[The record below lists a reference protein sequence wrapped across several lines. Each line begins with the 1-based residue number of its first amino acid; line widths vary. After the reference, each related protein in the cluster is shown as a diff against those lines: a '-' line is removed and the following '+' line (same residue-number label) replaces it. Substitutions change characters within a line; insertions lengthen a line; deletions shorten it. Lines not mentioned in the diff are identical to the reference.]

1 MANKSI
7 LSAEYFH
14 NEESAYEFVQSRLW
28 PDGKP
33 VCPFCG
39 GYERTGKLSG
49 KSTRIGVH
57 KCYDCRKP
65 FTVKVGTIFESS
77 HIPLR
82 LWLQAI
88 FLIASS
94 KKGISS
100 NQLHRTLGVTL
111 KSAWFM
117 SHRVREAMKDGS
129 LAPFGSGGGVVEVDE
144 TFIGHD
150 KTIKPKG
157 VKKGRGFHHKNKVFA
172 LVDRS
177 TKQARSM
184 VVDDVKASTL
194 APIIRN
200 NVAPEAQLMTDDAK
214 YYETIGKEFA
224 SHGIVR
230 HAQGEY
236 AVGQRHTNTIEGYF
250 SVFKRGM
257 RGVYQH
263 CAHHHLNRYLAEF
276 DFRYNNRVRLGVDD
290 KERAERLL
298 QGVVG
303 KRLTY
308 ETTSP
313 RGALAQ

>member
-1 MANKSI
+1 MATSI
-7 LSAEYFH
+7 LNAEYFH
-14 NEESAYEFVQSRLW
+14 NEEAAYEFVESKLW
-28 PDGKP
+28 PNGP
-33 VCPFCG
+33 ICPHCG
-39 GYERTGKLSG
+39 CYERIGKMGG
-49 KSTRIGVH
+49 KSTRIGTY

-117 SHRVREAMKDGS
+117 SHRVREAMKEGGF
-129 LAPFGSGGGVVEVDE
+129 APFGSDGGIVEVDE
-144 TFIGHD
+144 TFIGRD

-157 VKKGRGFHHKNKVFA
+157 VKKGRGYHHKHKILA
-172 LVDRS
+172 LVDRKS
-177 TKQARSM
+177 GKSQAM
-184 VVDDVKASTL
+184 VVDNLKTKTLLPILQAS
-194 APIIRN
+194 I
-200 NVAPEAQLMTDDAK
+200 APEARVMTDEASQYK
-214 YYETIGKEFA
+214 TLPEHFA
-224 SHGIVR
+224 EHGFVK
-230 HAQGEY
+230 HQAGEY
-236 AVGQRHTNTIEGYF
+236 VSRKDRSVHTNTIEGYF

-257 RGVYQH
+257 IGTYQH
-263 CAHHHLNRYLAEF
+263 CGHNHLNRYVTEF
-276 DFRYNNRVRLGVDD
+276 NFRYNNRIKLGVDD
-290 KERAERLL
+290 VMRAERIL

-308 ETTSP
+308 RTTH
-313 RGALAQ
+313 